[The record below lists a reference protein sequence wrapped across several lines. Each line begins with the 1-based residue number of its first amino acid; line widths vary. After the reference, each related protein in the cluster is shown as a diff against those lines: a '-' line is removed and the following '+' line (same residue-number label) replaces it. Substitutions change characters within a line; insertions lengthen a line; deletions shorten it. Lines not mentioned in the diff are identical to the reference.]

1 MDATGLAPA
10 GLAAAYVPAL
20 FRVGALLAVAPPF
33 ASVAVPR
40 RVRALLAMGL
50 TIGLLPRASASGAA
64 AAETTGQWIIGLAG
78 EAMIGVAMGLA
89 LALTFAA
96 AGIAGDL
103 IAGQMGLSLPEAY
116 DPRGAGG
123 QSSPI
128 GQAYWLLAAVVFFAA
143 NGHHALLNAMASSFD
158 AVPVM
163 TLANSAP
170 AAVELLVGLMQSAMV
185 LAIQLAAPVFAAT
198 LAADL
203 AMGMVARTIPQ
214 LGVMTAGLTVRAIAG
229 LVVAG
234 AGAAAT
240 VAVLRGSLAPNWTE
254 LVRSMAGG

>member
-1 MDATGLAPA
+1 MDATELALA
-10 GLAAAYVPAL
+10 GSATAYVPAL
-20 FRVGALLAVAPPF
+20 FRVGALMAVAPPF
-33 ASVAVPR
+33 ASAAVPR

-64 AAETTGQWIIGLAG
+64 AGTTGQWIIGLGG
-78 EAMIGVAMGLA
+78 EVLIGLVMGLA
-89 LALTFAA
+89 VALVFAA
-96 AGIAGDL
+96 VAAAGDL

-123 QSSPI
+123 QGSPI
-128 GQAYWLLAAVVFFAA
+128 GQAYWLLAAVVFFVV
-143 NGHHALLNAMASSFD
+143 NGHHALLAAVAGSFD

-163 TLANSAP
+163 TLAASAP
-170 AAVELLVGLMQSAMV
+170 AVVELLLGLLQSATV
-185 LAIQLAAPVFAAT
+185 LAMQLAAPVFVAT

-214 LGVMTAGLTVRAIAG
+214 LGVMTAGLTVRAVAG

-240 VAVLRGSLAPNWTE
+240 VAVVRGALTPTWTE
-254 LVRSMAGG
+254 LVRSIAGG